1 MGIPLRD
8 KKIESTDIVKLK
20 DIKRVLSQKF
30 LFEND
35 VTCIQIL
42 LNIYNIEDSI
52 ENVFPSYISLKHL
65 KKDIRRFLRNKDGKE
80 LIAYN
85 LSQLIHDD
93 INRFELYLYL
103 EGYRNG
109 FHCPKCA
116 NRLEILTFHHFTVEE
131 LYGMKTLF
139 QYETKRKDIL
149 AFKDTIFKG
158 IEDDIKVNKFLKNV
172 IYRYNRT
179 ILRKK
184 IYNLNNHLD
193 RQLMIN
199 YESSDEK
206 FTETNNILTQGELKG
221 LNRKLTRF
229 LFLDGLRIYQ
239 NAYWHGVNDQVINR
253 YQ

>member
-1 MGIPLRD
+1 MGAPLREN
-8 KKIESTDIVKLK
+8 KIQVSDLLKVK

-30 LFEND
+30 LYEND
-35 VTCIQIL
+35 VACIQIL

-65 KKDIRRFLRNKDGKE
+65 KRDIRRFLRKKEGKD

-93 INRFELYLYL
+93 INRLELYLYL

-109 FHCPKCA
+109 FHCTKCA
-116 NRLEILTFHHFTVEE
+116 NRLEILTFHHYTVED

-139 QYETKRKDIL
+139 QYETKRRDIL
-149 AFKDTIFKG
+149 AFRDTLREG
-158 IEDDIKVNKFLKNV
+158 IENDPKVNKFLKDV
-172 IYRYNRT
+172 IFRYNRK
-179 ILRKK
+179 ILKKK

-199 YESSDEK
+199 YDSTDVI
-206 FTETNNILTQGELKG
+206 FTETDNVLTPQELKG
-221 LNRKLTRF
+221 LNRKLVKF
-229 LFLDGLRIYQ
+229 LFRDGLRIYQ
-239 NAYWHGVNDQVINR
+239 TAYWHGVNDQVINR